1 MCGIGLIVTGVEF
14 SWGISA
20 SRSKETPCL
29 EDLLA
34 ALRRRGPDS
43 FGVRTV
49 RLGTGKI
56 EQLERDLQISS
67 EFWEAGDCG
76 DDWQHQTGSKIQDE
90 RVDEQDGK
98 IYVPQEAFAT
108 LEFAG
113 TTLQLRGSHRVCQ
126 PLRDSDG
133 NILVYN
139 GEVFGGL
146 EVLPSQNDT
155 EVLLERLGRC
165 DSSFG
170 VCQAL
175 SQVRGPWAVIYFQA
189 STRTIWFGRDVFGR
203 RSLLVHWPS
212 VDDPRFLL
220 SSVAPCD
227 NEKLFYDP
235 FAFWKELP
243 CGIHS
248 LQLSNGEVL
257 TCKGEIR
264 THRWEDPL
272 LNKLMLWD
280 RAHSSPSSFSSS
292 AAVELALTV
301 LKESVERRLV
311 NSRMNLKES
320 RPEDVETPVAVLF
333 SGGIDSMILAALT
346 DQCLDPAYTIDLLN
360 VSFDGP
366 SAPDRVSAIA
376 GIDELRRIS
385 PSRKW
390 RLVQVDEDIGTNEST
405 IFSLICPSETYM
417 DLNIGTALWSA
428 ARGEGAV
435 EDHNKVR
442 ISYKSAAKVVLVG
455 AGADEQCGGYLR
467 YRTKF
472 KLGGWEALA
481 AEMRLDMQ
489 RLWKRNLGRDDRCI
503 GDHGKEARFP
513 FLDEDVIQ
521 TFLDIPLEEVVDLR
535 QDLGI
540 GDKKILRQ
548 VARSLGLSQSAS
560 LAKRAIQFGSGI
572 AKKSNRRDF
581 GSNRAA
587 NKASAGS
594 VKLANLE

>member
-1 MCGIGLIVTGVEF
+1 MFF
-14 SWGISA
+14 SQ
-20 SRSKETPCL
+20 ETPCL

-67 EFWEAGDCG
+67 E
-76 DDWQHQTGSKIQDE
+76 
-90 RVDEQDGK
+90 VDEQDGK

-301 LKESVERRLV
+301 LKESQNELKRGIVLLLV
-311 NSRMNLKES
+311 FLSGAWFLLRFMLKS